1 MTLEPLPRPQESSL
15 YAFCSKWAKR
25 LRLVGKQ
32 DSKTPPPKGNLGP
45 YIRFFLAPYRGSI
58 FKALFLLTVA
68 AMTVLSF
75 GFGLRFV
82 VDAASRHT
90 ADFLNKGLGFF
101 LIASAVLAVNAY
113 LRITTTSWLGERVVN
128 DIRRQL
134 FAHLMTLDQRFF
146 ETTRTGDLIARINTD
161 TSVLLTLF
169 TSSAAVAVRSLL
181 QLFGGLFMMCVT
193 SMRLTGIV
201 LLVIPVI
208 LSPIW
213 LLGRRVKSLT
223 RLVQD
228 AQGSSEA
235 YAAEYLGAMSAVQIF
250 GKQTACLKDFADLL
264 AGKMTLVKNRIHMR
278 SGLVCVVI
286 FFAFS
291 CVSTVLWIGSHA
303 VIAGTLSAG
312 ALTSFVFF
320 AIITAGSLNSLS
332 EVYGEIQTAAGAMHR
347 IIEIFEEKPRL
358 IIPAT
363 PRALTPFQGTLTF
376 ENVTFSYPTRP
387 DTPALQGV
395 SFQIKR
401 GERVAL
407 VGPSGA
413 GKSTIFQLLLRLYDP
428 TQGRILVD
436 GVPFT
441 DLLPEEVRG
450 HFAVVPQEAAVF
462 NTSAEKNIAFGAWGV
477 PNHQDIEEAAKL
489 AHAHGFITSLP
500 QRYETTLGERGVR
513 LSGGQ
518 RQRIALARAFLR
530 GSDILLLD
538 EATNA
543 LDTESE
549 AHIQEALE
557 TLLEGK
563 TSLIIAHRLS
573 TIEKADRILVIDEGR
588 LVEEGTHAQLLAKG
602 GVYARLAKRDF
613 KKEDRL

>member
-1 MTLEPLPRPQESSL
+1 MTRNPSLPPQESFL

-25 LRLVGKQ
+25 LRLAGR
-32 DSKTPPPKGNLGP
+32 TPAQSASSQGSLRP
-45 YIRFFLAPYRGSI
+45 YMGMFLAPYRLDI
-58 FKALFLLTVA
+58 FKALFLLTIA
-68 AMTVLSF
+68 AATVLSF

-82 VDAASRHT
+82 VDAASHHT

-101 LIASAVLAVNAY
+101 LVASAVLAVNAY
-113 LRITTTSWLGERVVN
+113 LRITTTSWLGERVIN
-128 DIRRQL
+128 DIRAHL
-134 FAHLMTLDQRFF
+134 FGHLMTLDQRFF

-169 TSSAAVAVRSLL
+169 TSSAAVAVRSVL
-181 QLFGGLFMMCVT
+181 QLLGGLFMMCAT
-193 SMRLTGIV
+193 SMKLSGIV

-213 LLGRRVKSLT
+213 ILGRRVKGLT

-235 YAAEYLGAMSAVQIF
+235 FAAEYLSAMSTVQIF
-250 GKQTACLKDFADLL
+250 GKEGLCMGDFARLL
-264 AGKMTLVKNRIHMR
+264 SDKMALVKKRIHMR

-291 CVSTVLWIGSHA
+291 CVSAVLWIGSHD
-303 VIAGTLSAG
+303 VLAGNLSAG

-332 EVYGEIQTAAGAMHR
+332 EVYGEIQTAGGAMHR
-347 IIEIFEEKPRL
+347 LVEIFEEKPTLILPAVPRL
-358 IIPAT
+358 LA
-363 PRALTPFQGTLTF
+363 PFKSTLTF
-376 ENVTFSYPTRP
+376 ENVTFFYPTRP
-387 DTPALQGV
+387 HDPALRDL
-395 SFQIKR
+395 SFEIKKA
-401 GERVAL
+401 ERVAI

-413 GKSTIFQLLLRLYDP
+413 GKSTLFQLLLRLFDP
-428 TQGRILVD
+428 AQGRILVD
-436 GVPFT
+436 GVPLT
-441 DLLPEEVRG
+441 DLLPQDARTLFSVM
-450 HFAVVPQEAAVF
+450 PQEGGVF
-462 NTSAEKNIAFGAWGV
+462 NTSARSNIAFGATHA
-477 PNHQDIEEAAKL
+477 PSNQDVEDAARL
-489 AHAHGFITSLP
+489 AHAHTFIKDLP
-500 QRYETTLGERGVR
+500 QGYDTVLGERGVR

-530 GSDILLLD
+530 GSEILLLD

-543 LDTESE
+543 LDNESE
-549 AHIQEALE
+549 AHIQAALD

-573 TIEKADRILVIDEGR
+573 TIEKADRILVLDQGR
-588 LVEEGTHAQLLAKG
+588 LVEEGTHASLLAKG
-602 GVYARLAKRDF
+602 GLYARLAKREF
-613 KKEDRL
+613 KTTP